1 MGKKKTDKQTCETTE
16 QVQQALE
23 NLQEAQN
30 IQKNVES
37 LIDLIKADG
46 KNYSE
51 HLKKAQNIQKNIESL
66 IDLTLKIQSG
76 KIQAKKQT
84 FKMRNYFQGME
95 AILLVMNQRLKP
107 ALNKKNRPVFHFP

>member
-1 MGKKKTDKQTCETTE
+1 MGKKKSNKQNCEATE
-16 QVQQALE
+16 QPQSDLE
-23 NLQEAQN
+23 NLQEAEN

-37 LIDLIKADG
+37 LIDLIKTDG

-76 KIQAKKQT
+76 IRCRIRVLQK
-84 FKMRNYFQGME
+84 
-95 AILLVMNQRLKP
+95 
-107 ALNKKNRPVFHFP
+107 

>member
-1 MGKKKTDKQTCETTE
+1 MGKKKTDKQNCETTE
-16 QVQQALE
+16 QVQQDLE

-37 LIDLIKADG
+37 LIDLIKTDR

-76 KIQAKKQT
+76 KIQGKRHN
-84 FKMRNYFQGME
+84 FK
-95 AILLVMNQRLKP
+95 IK
-107 ALNKKNRPVFHFP
+107 